1 MMHLLRKRVKTG
13 LVMTL
18 LAACL
23 TAGAAAQDSV
33 GDVRVLV
40 VRMTWGPKPDNTA
53 ALQQAAPLIER
64 SSFGRLRLQLDITP
78 WLDVYGE
85 ATCPVDIEAAGVAA
99 RSAGYDPDAYAHV
112 IEVVPSDACGSFVR
126 ELGRSFGLS
135 DVPGDP
141 FSPMGKGTL
150 DFSAFEKQQ
159 LGWISKVQRVDRSR
173 KYAVADIDLPS
184 TSPQALVVSTRAGEY
199 WIEHRSDKPR
209 RLIVRLLPPKGR
221 RTVFIGAPNDRF
233 VVAKI
238 FSVTRAF
245 RFTWLD
251 RTRPTQPHL
260 HGLDRTVLWWTPSI
274 DRASGVAA
282 YRVALDGK
290 ALATTTQTRV
300 TLPELSGTHRLA
312 VVAVDFAGNRSRT
325 GVLLLHIA

>member
-1 MMHLLRKRVKTG
+1 MMHLLRKRMKTG
-13 LVMTL
+13 LVMAL

-40 VRMTWGPKPDNTA
+40 VRATSGPTPDNA
-53 ALQQAAPLIER
+53 AAVARVAEFYA
-64 SSFGRLRLQLDITP
+64 SASFGQLQLHLDITP
-78 WLDVYGE
+78 WQSSCT
-85 ATCPVDIEAAGVAA
+85 APGVG
-99 RSAGYDPDAYAHV
+99 SYDQIVCITP
-112 IEVVPSDACGSFVR
+112 ESTSSLTKQ
-126 ELGRSFGLS
+126 LGRSFGLS

-150 DFSAFEKQQ
+150 DFSAFEKRQ

-173 KYAVADIDLPS
+173 KYAVADIDRPS

-199 WIEHRSDKPR
+199 WIEHRSDEPR
-209 RLIVRLLPPKGR
+209 RLLVRLLPPQGT
-221 RTVFIGAPNDRF
+221 RTAFIAAPNDRF

-238 FSVTRAF
+238 FRVTRGF

-260 HGLDRTVLWWTPSI
+260 HGLDETVLWWTPSI

-282 YRVALDGK
+282 YRVTLDGK

-312 VVAVDFAGNRSRT
+312 VVAVDFAGNRSRAAI
-325 GVLLLHIA
+325 LLLHIA

>member
-1 MMHLLRKRVKTG
+1 MMHPLRKGMKTG
-13 LVMTL
+13 LVMAL

-40 VRMTWGPKPDNTA
+40 VRMTWGPRPDNTA
-53 ALQQAAPLIER
+53 ALQQAAPFFER
-64 SSFGRLRLQLDITP
+64 ASFGRLRLQLDITP

-99 RSAGYDPDAYAHV
+99 RSAGYDPDAYVHV

-150 DFSAFEKQQ
+150 DFSAFEKRQ
-159 LGWISKVQRVDRSR
+159 LGWISKAQRVDRSR
-173 KYAVADIDLPS
+173 KYAVADIDHRS

-199 WIEHRSDKPR
+199 WIEHRSDEPR
-209 RLIVRLLPPKGR
+209 RLIVRLLPPKGT
-221 RTVFIGAPNDRF
+221 RTVFIAAPNDRF

-238 FSVTRAF
+238 FSVTRGF

-260 HGLDRTVLWWTPSI
+260 HGLDQTVLWWTPSI

-282 YRVALDGK
+282 YRVTLDGK
-290 ALATTTQTRV
+290 ALTTTTQTRV
-300 TLPELSGTHRLA
+300 QLPELSGTHRLA
-312 VVAVDFAGNRSRT
+312 VVAVDFAGNRSRS